1 MYQFKANDYG
11 SFNDAIGKTKKIDEE
26 LDKAKTTINT
36 NKSTLT
42 NESVFMGPICDNIK
56 EAFESLTKTLD
67 SVIVN
72 YNTLSGYLDETLSS
86 YESADKI
93 ATDKILS
100 INDKGEVEVTQGT
113 GLQGGLGSILEGD
126 YLNPGNL
133 SGSQLEFVKSIINGA
148 ISAYKKYGVL
158 PSLTIAQAILETGWG
173 KHRIGN
179 NIFGIKAGSSWT
191 GKTKTVGTK
200 EWENGHYKSI
210 KAKFRD
216 YDSIEES
223 IEDHAKLLTGKRYQK
238 VINSKDYKEAC
249 RTVRECG
256 YATSPTYTKSLTD
269 LVEQY
274 GLNQYDPKTT

>member
-36 NKSTLT
+36 NKSTLS
-42 NESVFMGPICDNIK
+42 NESVFMGPICDNVK
-56 EAFESLTKTLD
+56 EAFESLTKTVD
-67 SVIVN
+67 GVIVN

-100 INDKGEVEVTQGT
+100 INENGEVVVTQGT
-113 GLQGGLGSILEGD
+113 GLQGGLGTIEEGA
-126 YLNPGNL
+126 YLNPANL
-133 SGSQLEFVKSIINGA
+133 SGEKLDFINSILGGA
-148 ISAYKKYGVL
+148 IESYKKYGVL
-158 PSLTIAQAILETGWG
+158 PSLTLAQAILESYWG
-173 KHRIGN
+173 KKSIGN
-179 NIFGIKAGSSWT
+179 NIFGIKARESWT
-191 GKTKTVGTK
+191 GKTKTVTTK
-200 EWENGHYKSI
+200 EWEHGHYKTI
-210 KAKFRD
+210 KDTFRD
-216 YDSIEES
+216 YDSIAAS
-223 IEDHAKLLTGKRYQK
+223 IEDHAKLLTIDRYK
-238 VINSKDYKEAC
+238 PVLGAKNYKEAC
-249 RTVRECG
+249 KLVKQCG